1 MNENVKR
8 KPYIKYIIA
17 GVVCFLFLIIITL
30 LIYFLTRKKKGIPFY
45 LTYGGG
51 GIWYSNDG
59 MKWTNCFKESVYDI
73 AYNGVDTFLAVGL
86 DKVFYSNDGK
96 NWTLYASN
104 IFGIGST
111 GGSGSIIA
119 YNGVDTWVVGC
130 NNTTG
135 NNLAY
140 SNDRKK
146 WTPVTN
152 IFVNGSVSS
161 IVYNGVD
168 TWVAVG
174 SSICYSNDGKI
185 WTPITIFFDG
195 YFLGY
200 NGVDTWVA
208 VGDGD
213 DKGSCLHSKDGKIW
227 TQVKNCLKY
236 GYYVAYN
243 GVDTWVAVGY
253 TQKGKGGSSICYSK
267 DGVNWNNGTN
277 IFPLTQGNS
286 LAYNGLDTWVSVGG
300 GPEPFNQGVD
310 PTTCYS
316 KDGGLTWN
324 KGTDIFSGG
333 SGLSVAYNGVD
344 TWVASGIVNNRSV
357 VAYSK
362 DGIVW
367 TIGTGINDSNYLNSV
382 KIFTLK

>member
-208 VGDGD
+208 VG
-213 DKGSCLHSKDGKIW
+213 
-227 TQVKNCLKY
+227 
-236 GYYVAYN
+236 
-243 GVDTWVAVGY
+243 Y